1 MSGFPWTTLI
11 TASAP
16 VVAALGAV
24 WLKEQ
29 WDTRRENAKAQI
41 GVENA
46 LHRELQDTYARVAR
60 AARSLAAAR
69 RYRDYAGFDAE
80 SPEAKRML
88 DEVMTR
94 TPELHKA
101 IGSAEVIGPPEI
113 RDALS
118 RMRRETSPGA
128 GATLTAGPIEEAL
141 KDFLDI
147 IQNTGR
153 WNQAPRE
160 YSKWH
165 WLKRRRQRAARS
177 NGS

>member
-11 TASAP
+11 TTSMP

-29 WDTRRENAKAQI
+29 WDTRRENAKAQRDA
-41 GVENA
+41 ENA
-46 LHRELQDTYARVAR
+46 RRRELQDTYARVAR

-69 RYRDYAGFDAE
+69 RYRDYAGFDAQ
-80 SPEAKRML
+80 SPEAKRVL

-101 IGSAEVIGPPEI
+101 IGGAEVIGPPEI
-113 RDALS
+113 RDALN
-118 RMRRETSPGA
+118 RMRQETSPGA
-128 GATLTAGPIEEAL
+128 DTTLTAGPFEEAL

-147 IQNTGR
+147 IQHTGSQNR
-153 WNQAPRE
+153 APQV

-165 WLKRRRQRAARS
+165 WLKRRRQRAAHS
-177 NGS
+177 DGS